1 MSTQHQA
8 NPEVMS
14 PGRAAAALG
23 ISIET
28 LRRWEKAG
36 KIAAFRTPGG
46 QRRFD
51 RSEIDRVRLRG
62 VRPRTP

>member
-1 MSTQHQA
+1 
-8 NPEVMS
+8 MS

-46 QRRFD
+46 QRRYD
-51 RSEIDRVRLRG
+51 RSEIDRVRAA
-62 VRPRTP
+62 

>member
-1 MSTQHQA
+1 MASKDQA
-8 NPEVMS
+8 VVAPEVLT
-14 PGRAAAALG
+14 PGAAAAQLG

-36 KIAAFRTPGG
+36 KITAFRTPGG

-51 RSEIDRVRLRG
+51 RAEIDRLRAA
-62 VRPRTP
+62 

>member
-1 MSTQHQA
+1 MAKDQA
-8 NPEVMS
+8 VVAPEVLA
-14 PGRAAAALG
+14 PGAAAAQLG

-51 RSEIDRVRLRG
+51 RAEIDRLRAA
-62 VRPRTP
+62 

>member
-1 MSTQHQA
+1 MSSTAQPQA
-8 NPEVMS
+8 EVMS

-51 RSEIDRVRLRG
+51 RSEIERVR
-62 VRPRTP
+62 TAA